1 MKFPSFMKIAVL
13 NLLGVCH
20 LKTDYK
26 GEIYLADGV
35 EAEFL
40 QILSETLKFRYKLI
54 IPPDGQWGKKMANGT
69 WTGMT
74 GLLVRG
80 EADMAMCQ
88 VIISEDRKTA
98 IDYSYAYEIVKL
110 VFANKKPGLLPKPFA
125 ILYPFSLGVWVS
137 IMVLIMVMPFIWKF
151 LFSIKFSGLKLL
163 GNVFLTLLSGSASI
177 RIVAFRDYV
186 LWGTWIAAI
195 SFLSRSYTAV
205 LLSFLTLPLQES
217 IIRDYDQLARAISV
231 GNYRSLSFKGAIIG
245 DMMESSSIT
254 SVQLIVSAMNKNEW
268 FVKPS
273 LEDVGKALAERNTAV
288 IAMKPFLA
296 DHFADQVAISYDY
309 FSVVQFGLAL
319 KKHFC
324 CKDILDTKLSYI
336 MAAGLFENYK
346 RNYRHRFRLKLKDDN
361 TEELEFIAPLS
372 MQNIIGAL
380 LIYLIGSCL
389 AVVTF
394 MFEIFYKKWKF
405 LANKFF

>member
-20 LKTDYK
+20 LKTDSK
-26 GEIYLADGV
+26 DEIYLADGV

-54 IPPDGQWGKKMANGT
+54 TPRDGQWGKKMANGT

-110 VFANKKPGLLPKPFA
+110 CQVFWSEAFAGCLPHSSEW
-125 ILYPFSLGVWVS
+125 ISVHS
-137 IMVLIMVMPFIWKF
+137 IV
-151 LFSIKFSGLKLL
+151 G
-163 GNVFLTLLSGSASI
+163 
-177 RIVAFRDYV
+177 FRDYV

-217 IIRDYDQLARAISV
+217 TIRDYDQLARAISG
-231 GNYRSLSFKGAIIG
+231 GNYRSLSFKGAIIR
-245 DMMESSSIT
+245 DMMESSSIE

-268 FVKPS
+268 YVKPS
-273 LEDVGKALAERNTAV
+273 LEDVGKALA
-288 IAMKPFLA
+288 
-296 DHFADQVAISYDY
+296 
-309 FSVVQFGLAL
+309 
-319 KKHFC
+319 KK
-324 CKDILDTKLSYI
+324 KTQRSS
-336 MAAGLFENYK
+336 
-346 RNYRHRFRLKLKDDN
+346 
-361 TEELEFIAPLS
+361 P
-372 MQNIIGAL
+372 
-380 LIYLIGSCL
+380 
-389 AVVTF
+389 
-394 MFEIFYKKWKF
+394 
-405 LANKFF
+405 